1 MAIDYRFVPWARRG
15 LARAVLTPDAPGID
29 ARPRISLGLTIAAD
43 QDGNATAPVTG
54 QVGLR
59 LFGPADVVG
68 IDTRLVLRTDPRA
81 NASSFEPN
89 YLALVDF
96 DPPDFPWMFT
106 PAQANAQRLRPW
118 LVLVVLDAAK
128 VALPRMTAGAPLPS
142 VTVPQAV
149 ANDELPDLDESWM
162 WAHAQAMSTA
172 ASKDQIEAE
181 LLQQPAKNVSRL
193 ISPRRLQPSRHYFAC
208 LVPAFEVGRRRGINR
223 PLVDQPDAPL
233 LLQPAWVQPAAG
245 DVELPVYFHWEFSTG
260 PAGDFETL
268 ARRIQTP
275 KAYAGDAAL
284 TARLQT
290 LGTVPM
296 SVDADRLLTAD
307 AQPLSPL
314 YEGALTLVGY
324 SSPPHARDDV
334 AGKLQTIVNA
344 PQTQL
349 DAAAAPERTPTVAPP
364 IYGAWHARRHVVDA
378 TEGRWLNDLN
388 RDPRFRAVAGKGTDV
403 VRANQETFM
412 DACWGQVGEVLRT
425 ERALA
430 RAALAKEVQR
440 VLHRKLKQLPD
451 DRFLA
456 VAGPAASRI
465 RLASDETVLSRIRST
480 SVPNAIA
487 DPALRRLTSAQRPAL
502 KAAVRRAAGASV
514 ATQVA
519 KMVNTL
525 VKATL
530 NPGAINPNR
539 YVPDG
544 ILGSKS
550 FDQLSL
556 PADPSALVS
565 LAPIGLPGS
574 LRASELRTLQTEGAT
589 ARAWYAKA
597 AGADKAWRPKLKPLR
612 EQGLL
617 SEQHFIRL
625 AQLARAVKTTQAD
638 PQAGNATPISIAALA
653 RQLQGTANV
662 RASEGLLLTLD
673 TRQGVVAAV
682 VTPLRI
688 DGRTGAIQTFAG
700 RQPGR
705 AGPGEAAAA
714 TAAGA
719 AQGAAPG
726 SAGGTAG
733 GAVLAGGIRFGTVV
747 RAQVGQFGNN
757 AVFATLP
764 ANAFA
769 AAAGGGLGPPVAIA
783 SNPGSALAG
792 LFTAQTLVQP
802 PGTASITLPA
812 PLRDTATLARFNQ
825 AVKDHNQLWFS
836 PLEEAGV
843 KVTALDFP
851 LAAATTEMR
860 RRTDPE
866 ITVPARLAATLSMG
880 GSALAYDAATRTL
893 SNPFLAHALA
903 GPALLRDIRFVV
915 PRLFDR
921 VMAYPR
927 LEEPMSKRLARM
939 DAEAMMPGANAI
951 PNDFLVLAQTN
962 NRFVESFM
970 VGVNHEMAREL
981 LWRGFPTDQR
991 GTPMRHFW
999 DRLDDQPDIDPLHLW
1014 NPLLALGRQPPPGG
1028 GPGGN
1033 KLVLVIR
1040 ATLVKRFPNLTIY
1053 AQRRNTNTNKL
1064 ALPEEF
1070 TVAEPG
1076 ITLPA
1081 TLKMIVKRPVF
1092 AGPLPPDLVYVGF
1105 DISIDNPAQAKAEV
1119 AKWCFVLEEQMTE
1132 PRFGFDEPD
1141 SGRATAAPGKL
1152 GWKDVNWAQVLPANP
1167 ARPFLRFGHLTAP
1180 ANKPAWLTALQ
1191 PTAHAAQVAQAL
1203 LQRPFRAYYLGS
1215 DLLP

>member
-15 LARAVLTPDAPGID
+15 LARAVLTPDAPGIE
-29 ARPRISLGLTIAAD
+29 ARPRIALGLTIAAD
-43 QDGNATAPVTG
+43 QDGQATAPVTG
-54 QVGLR
+54 QIGLR

-68 IDTRLVLRTDPRA
+68 MDTRLILRTDPRPQST
-81 NASSFEPN
+81 NFEPN

-106 PAQANAQRLRPW
+106 PAQAQGQRLRPW
-118 LVLVVLDAAK
+118 LVLVVFDSTQ
-128 VALPRMTAGAPLPS
+128 VRLPRMVAGAPLPS

-149 ANDELPDLDESWM
+149 AEAELPDLDESWM

-172 ASKDQIEAE
+172 GNQDQIEAE
-181 LLQQPAKNVSRL
+181 LLQEPAKNVSRL
-193 ISPRRLQPSRHYFAC
+193 FSPRRLQPSRHYFAC
-208 LVPAFEVGRRRGINR
+208 LVPAFDVGRRRGLNR

-233 LLQPAWVQPAAG
+233 LLQPAWARPFAG
-245 DVELPVYFHWEFSTG
+245 DVELPVYYHWEFSTG
-260 PAGDFETL
+260 PAGDFEAL
-268 ARRIQTP
+268 ARRIKIP
-275 KAYAGDAAL
+275 ADYASDAAL

-307 AQPLSPL
+307 GLPTAPL
-314 YEGALTLVGY
+314 YEGALTSVAY
-324 SSPPHARDDV
+324 ASQPHARADV
-334 AGKLQTIVNA
+334 AGKLQSIVNA

-349 DAAAAPERTPTVAPP
+349 LSAAAPERAPTVAPP

-388 RDPRFRAVAGKGTDV
+388 RDPRFRAAAGKGTEV
-403 VRANQETFM
+403 VRANQEAFM
-412 DACWGQVGEVLRT
+412 DACWGQIGEVLRT

-430 RAALAKEVQR
+430 RAAMTKEVQR
-440 VLHRKLKQLPD
+440 VLHTKLARLPD
-451 DRFLA
+451 ERFLA

-465 RLASDETVLSRIRST
+465 RLGAGETVLSRIHTT

-519 KMVNTL
+519 AMVNSL
-525 VKATL
+525 AKATL
-530 NPGAINPNR
+530 NPRAIDPNR

-544 ILGSKS
+544 ILGNKN
-550 FDQLSL
+550 FDKLNA
-556 PADPSALVS
+556 PADGATLVS
-565 LAPIGLPGS
+565 LAPIGLPGEMRADE
-574 LRASELRTLQTEGAT
+574 LRALQKQGAA
-589 ARAWYAKA
+589 ARAWYTKA
-597 AGADKAWRPKLKPLR
+597 AGEGKAWRPKLKPLR

-617 SEQHFIRL
+617 TEQHFIRL
-625 AQLARAVKTTQAD
+625 AQFAKAVQ
-638 PQAGNATPISIAALA
+638 ATPAGTQGATTSISIAALA
-653 RQLQGTANV
+653 RQIQTTAGV
-662 RASEGLLLTLD
+662 KTSEGLLMTA
-673 TRQGVVAAV
+673 TQRQGQGQTQTQTAI
-682 VTPLRI
+682 TPLRI
-688 DGRTGAIQTFAG
+688 DGRTGAIQPFAL
-700 RQPGR
+700 RQPG
-705 AGPGEAAAA
+705 PAAPL
-714 TAAGA
+714 GA
-719 AQGAAPG
+719 AVRTKQR
-726 SAGGTAG
+726 S
-733 GAVLAGGIRFGTVV
+733 AVLAVNSVRLGMVV

-764 ANAFA
+764 VNTFPVA
-769 AAAGGGLGPPVAIA
+769 APGAVGEPVAI
-783 SNPGSALAG
+783 SSPTGSALAG
-792 LFTAQTLVQP
+792 LFTARTVVQQ
-802 PGTASITLPA
+802 PGTATITVPA
-812 PLRDTATLARFNQ
+812 PLRDSATLARFNQ
-825 AVKDHNQLWFS
+825 AVKDHNKLWFS
-836 PLEEAGV
+836 PLAEAGV
-843 KVTALDFP
+843 SIKAVDFP
-851 LAAATTEMR
+851 LAAATAQMR
-860 RRTDPE
+860 LRTDPE
-866 ITVPARLAATLSMG
+866 LTVPARLAATLSMG
-880 GSALAYDAATRTL
+880 GSALAFDATARTL
-893 SNPFLAHALA
+893 TNPYLAHALA
-903 GPALLRDIRFVV
+903 GNGLFGDIRFVV

-921 VMAYPR
+921 VMAYPK
-927 LEEPMSKRLARM
+927 LEEPVSLRLARM

-951 PNDFLVLAQTN
+951 PNDCLVLARTN

-999 DRLDDQPDIDPLHLW
+999 DRLDDQPDIDPLHQW
-1014 NPLLALGRQPPPGG
+1014 NPLLALGKQPPPGG
-1028 GPGGN
+1028 APGGD

-1053 AQRRNTNTNKL
+1053 AQRRKPGTEQL
-1064 ALPEEF
+1064 AQPGDF

-1081 TLKMIVKRPVF
+1081 DLRMIVKRPVF

-1105 DISIDNPAQAKAEV
+1105 DIAIDNPEQARLEV

-1141 SGRATAAPGKL
+1141 SGRPNAAPGRL
-1152 GWKDVNWAQVLPANP
+1152 GWKDVNWNQVLPPNL
-1167 ARPFLRFGHLTAP
+1167 ARPFLRLGHLVAP
-1180 ANKPAWLTALQ
+1180 ADKPAWLSALQ
-1191 PTAHAAQVAQAL
+1191 STAHSAQVAQAL

-1215 DLLP
+1215 NLRP